1 MSNKEI
7 SDQKVERRLQEERS
21 CGTRGRERRIFVIA
35 PIELLKICVVV
46 LNSFI
51 EHNKRFLTA
60 IRLRYQVKLTS

>member
-51 EHNKRFLTA
+51 EHKRFLTA